1 MRVLAGD
8 RTCSVWWG
16 REERVDRLLLL
27 LLLLLLLARWVSQAD
42 EAGIDERC
50 LVSER
55 LLVTKPDASVG

>member
-27 LLLLLLLARWVSQAD
+27 LLLPARWVSQAD

>member
-27 LLLLLLLARWVSQAD
+27 LLARWVSQAD
-42 EAGIDERC
+42 EAGIDEGC